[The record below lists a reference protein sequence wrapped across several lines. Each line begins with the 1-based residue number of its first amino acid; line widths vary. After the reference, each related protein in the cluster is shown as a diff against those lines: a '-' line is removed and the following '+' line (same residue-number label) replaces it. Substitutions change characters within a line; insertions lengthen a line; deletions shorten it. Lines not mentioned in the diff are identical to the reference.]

1 MRTSLFTLSLV
12 SLTALACASTAPSPE
27 LLDARRAYESAR
39 VAPEAR
45 YTPDRVLE
53 AKQAL
58 DRAEYAHEKE
68 PGSYEEKSL
77 AYIAERRAE
86 LAIVYGQYDA
96 DRRMRHTADA
106 QYKAR
111 EDVLRREAE
120 ANAAETRRVLE
131 GTRATLG
138 TVQGNPADGQQ
149 ARQRADSGNA
159 AALSSLNQIARV
171 EDDARGTVITLDG
184 SLLFA
189 ANKSELLPSARQKLD
204 DVAKALKDGA
214 ENITVLGHADSQ
226 GMKAEAN
233 PRLSQE
239 RADAVRAYLVE
250 RGVAPDRMKA
260 VGAGATEPVSSKAT
274 PAGRAD
280 GGRIEIVVEKRRA
293 P

>member
-1 MRTSLFTLSLV
+1 MRPSFFTLSLV

-39 VAPEAR
+39 AAPEAR

-96 DRRMRHTADA
+96 DRRARHTADA

-149 ARQRADSGNA
+149 VRQQADSGTA
-159 AALSSLNQIARV
+159 AALASLKQVARV
-171 EDDARGTVITLDG
+171 EDDARGTVITLPG

-189 ANKSELLPSARQKLD
+189 ANRSELLPSARQTLD
-204 DVAKALKDGA
+204 AVANALKDGA
-214 ENITVLGHADSQ
+214 ENLAVLGHADSR
-226 GMKAEAN
+226 GSKEDVN
-233 PRLSQE
+233 RRLSQE

-250 RGVAPDRMKA
+250 RGVAPDRIKA
-260 VGAGATEPVSSKAT
+260 VGTGATESVSSKAT
-274 PAGRAD
+274 SAGAD
-280 GGRIEIVVEKRRA
+280 DGRVEIVVEKRQA

>member
-1 MRTSLFTLSLV
+1 MRPSFFTLSLV

-27 LLDARRAYESAR
+27 LLDARRAYEAAR
-39 VAPEAR
+39 AAPEAR
-45 YTPDRVLE
+45 YAPARVLE

-96 DRRMRHTADA
+96 DRRARHTADA

-149 ARQRADSGNA
+149 ARQQAESGTA
-159 AALSSLNQIARV
+159 AALASLNRVARV
-171 EDDARGTVITLDG
+171 EDDARGTVITLAG
-184 SLLFA
+184 ALLFA
-189 ANKSELLPSARQKLD
+189 ANRSELLPSARQTLD
-204 DVAKALKDGA
+204 AVANALKDGA
-214 ENITVLGHADSQ
+214 ENLAVLGHADSR
-226 GMKAEAN
+226 GSKEDAN
-233 PRLSQE
+233 RRLSQE

-250 RGVAPDRMKA
+250 RGVAPDRIKA
-260 VGAGATEPVSSKAT
+260 VGTGATESVSSKAT

-280 GGRIEIVVEKRRA
+280 DGRVEIVVEKRQA